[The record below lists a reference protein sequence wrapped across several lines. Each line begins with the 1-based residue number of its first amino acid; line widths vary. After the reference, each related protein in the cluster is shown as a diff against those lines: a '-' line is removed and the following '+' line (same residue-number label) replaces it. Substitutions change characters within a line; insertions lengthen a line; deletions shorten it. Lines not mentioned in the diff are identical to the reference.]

1 MYVTRNSVA
10 RSRNQCC
17 SGKVISITYSE
28 FVSVALIIQLANAMH
43 HIILV
48 LSSVAFLALPFFPT
62 LYYYLWPV
70 WLYRS
75 FPNFIIIC
83 GLSGSTILSKIIVSS
98 VACLALPFFPTL
110 YYHLWPL

>member
-28 FVSVALIIQLANAMH
+28 FVSVALVIQLANAMYC
-43 HIILV
+43 IILV
-48 LSSVAFLALPFFPT
+48 LSSVASLALPFFPT
-62 LYYYLWPV
+62 LYYCLWPV

-75 FPNFIIIC
+75 FPHYIIIC
-83 GLSGSTILSKIIVSS
+83 GLSGSIVLSHIISQKKYSEKFIKKIKCVI
-98 VACLALPFFPTL
+98 
-110 YYHLWPL
+110 